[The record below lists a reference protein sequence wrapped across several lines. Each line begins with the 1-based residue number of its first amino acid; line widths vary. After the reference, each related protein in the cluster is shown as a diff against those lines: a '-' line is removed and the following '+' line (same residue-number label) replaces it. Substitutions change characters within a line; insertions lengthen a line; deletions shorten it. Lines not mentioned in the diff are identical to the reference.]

1 MDINCFYTNKQF
13 ISIDEPS
20 NKNGLKHIERTQFM
34 KYKLIAVDLDGTL
47 YNDQLKIT
55 SDTLNT
61 MIKAQEMGIRIALAS
76 GRPLPGLF
84 HARDLLKLNEHHGM
98 LVAYNG
104 GKVVDTTTNEVLYDK
119 YIPDDLA
126 MELLEHLKDYPVN
139 PIIDDGKVLYVTDK
153 NGYRVKEEALNDSME
168 YVEVPSLTEHLDF
181 HLNKILTAVDP
192 QKTYDVLETIGMPF
206 RDQVT
211 FVRTAPYY
219 IEAIPV
225 GTSKASG
232 LSNVC
237 KGLGIDPSE
246 VIAFG
251 DAENDLEMIQF
262 AGHGVAMGNACD
274 ALKDAADEVTLTNN
288 EDGIAHTLNH
298 LLGCR

>member
-1 MDINCFYTNKQF
+1 
-13 ISIDEPS
+13 
-20 NKNGLKHIERTQFM
+20 M

-104 GKVVDTTTNEVLYDK
+104 GKVVDTTTNEVLYDQ

-139 PIIDDGKVLYVTDK
+139 QIIDDGKVLYVTDK

-181 HLNKILTAVDP
+181 HLNKILIILKQFLWVPAKLLVFP
-192 QKTYDVLETIGMPF
+192 MYAKVLALIHLRSLLLVMQK
-206 RDQVT
+206 
-211 FVRTAPYY
+211 
-219 IEAIPV
+219 
-225 GTSKASG
+225 
-232 LSNVC
+232 
-237 KGLGIDPSE
+237 
-246 VIAFG
+246 
-251 DAENDLEMIQF
+251 MIW
-262 AGHGVAMGNACD
+262 
-274 ALKDAADEVTLTNN
+274 K
-288 EDGIAHTLNH
+288 
-298 LLGCR
+298 

>member
-1 MDINCFYTNKQF
+1 
-13 ISIDEPS
+13 
-20 NKNGLKHIERTQFM
+20 M

-232 LSNVC
+232 LSNVFSAEIWDLLERTPVGVGDEIQLTDAIDMLIEKEIVEAFHMTGRSFDC
-237 KGLGIDPSE
+237 GDKIGYMEAFVEYGLRHDKLGKE
-246 VIAFG
+246 FKAF
-251 DAENDLEMIQF
+251 
-262 AGHGVAMGNACD
+262 
-274 ALKDAADEVTLTNN
+274 LKDLAKTL
-288 EDGIAHTLNH
+288 
-298 LLGCR
+298 